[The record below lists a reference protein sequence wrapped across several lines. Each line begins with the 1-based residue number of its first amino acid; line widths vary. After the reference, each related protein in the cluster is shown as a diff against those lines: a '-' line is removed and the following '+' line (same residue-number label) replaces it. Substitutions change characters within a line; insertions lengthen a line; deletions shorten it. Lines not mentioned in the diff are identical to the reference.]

1 LRGLFVAA
9 AACVAALLL
18 SAAATA
24 SQARTPSKPASTRP
38 VPSLAPAETAR
49 LWGRLAYRKQRQS
62 LLTAETCKPSRVV
75 FYAATDWLRLATKLA
90 EGGSQCAQYY
100 ISVPPLVGDKTQP
113 RGDQAWRI
121 RALGANFHAVSEI
134 HMGSWGQWVAANGS
148 TWYDAGVEARRR
160 MAIAGYD
167 VAQGDTW
174 SVNELSSAVR
184 RGDGNARAN
193 ARAFVRGLHDGSG
206 SATKGIA
213 FITGMSQGTVELSV
227 YQARLQDW
235 LEDAPFWSDMSAY
248 VSDWSQELYGDV
260 RNYAVP
266 AAPLTARR
274 DALNDYLQHE
284 LALGRVG
291 PAETAAARSFLEETY
306 NPLANAAWRF
316 DAAFGWT
323 NVPVADMKHY
333 VSAQVYALR
342 NASQSAVDRFGFA
355 WSPKNLTGA
364 DPAVFAA
371 ESGELLERLAAA
383 IRDSAEPIDSADPG
397 VGACGPLGQNLWC
410 AGDLEGAT
418 FNEGWRSFATW
429 KPSVLAFTT
438 APQEL
443 PAGNV
448 SAPIT
453 VELRTHSGVPL
464 TASQPLPVALTSSSA
479 GGSFATSAS
488 GPWSPSLT
496 PSLAAGASQLTVYYR
511 DTNVGSPA
519 ITAIAA
525 GKTAASQ
532 VHAVVV
538 NARVASV
545 LYTRSRVLQV
555 TLSLV
560 DAAGLPIA
568 GTSVGGAIFRSGAQ
582 FASRSGTTN
591 AEGKVT
597 FTIWNPARGCYSTTV
612 TSVSAPGWD
621 GVTPPNGFCI

>member
-9 AACVAALLL
+9 AACAAALLV
-18 SAAATA
+18 SAAASA
-24 SQARTPSKPASTRP
+24 GEARTPSKQALTRP

-49 LWGRLAYRKQRQS
+49 LWGKLAHRKQRHS
-62 LLTAETCKPSRVV
+62 LVTAETCKPSRVV

-100 ISVPPLVGDKTQP
+100 ISVPPLVADKTQP

-134 HMGSWGQWVAANGS
+134 HMGSWGLWVAANGS

-174 SVNELSSAVR
+174 AVNELSSAVR
-184 RGDGNARAN
+184 RGDGNARGN
-193 ARAFVRGLHDGSG
+193 VRAFVRGLHAGAG
-206 SATKGIA
+206 PATKGIA
-213 FITGMSQGTVELSV
+213 YIAGMGQGTVELSV

-235 LEDAPFWSDMSAY
+235 LEDGPFWNDMSTY
-248 VSDWSQELYGDV
+248 VNDWSQELYGDV

-266 AAPLTARR
+266 GAPLSARR
-274 DALNDYLQHE
+274 DALNEFLQHE

-291 PAETAAARSFLEETY
+291 PAETAAAGSFLEGSY

-323 NVPVADMKHY
+323 NVAVGDMEHY

-342 NASQSAVDRFGFA
+342 NFSRAAVDRFGFA

-383 IRDSAEPIDSADPG
+383 IRDSAETIDAGDTG

-410 AGDLEGAT
+410 AGDLEGAS
-418 FNEGWRSFATW
+418 FNPGWGSFATW

-438 APQEL
+438 APQSL
-443 PAGNV
+443 PAGAV

-453 VELRTHSGVPL
+453 VELRTYSGVPL

-496 PSLAAGASQLTVYYR
+496 ASVAQGASQLTVYYR
-511 DTNVGSPA
+511 DTQVGSPA
-519 ITAIAA
+519 ITATAA
-525 GKTAASQ
+525 GKRAASQ
-532 VHAVVV
+532 AHAVVV

-545 LYTRSRVLQV
+545 VYTRSRVLQV

-568 GTSVGGAIFRSGAQ
+568 GASVGGTIFRSGAQ
-582 FASRSGTTN
+582 YASRTGSTN
-591 AEGKVT
+591 ADGKFT

-612 TSVSAPGWD
+612 TGVSAPGWD
-621 GVTPPNGFCI
+621 GVTPPNGMCI